1 MKKNA
6 IMMLALTAVALG
18 AGVVFLSKRP
28 SNPQAGSPLNLQTAL
43 LPGLSGRA
51 SDIAGFEVLR
61 DGKSVRI
68 DRTADGWVLPAKGN
82 YPAKSQA
89 AATLVRT
96 LLESKVLEYKTTD
109 PELFS
114 RLSVQDPPALG
125 TAVKA
130 PDFGTVT
137 PALITLIGKD
147 GKPLAEVVLG
157 KARQS
162 AMGDDMSAA
171 TFAREK
177 GKNQALLISG
187 TFTSPVDV
195 AEWFERGVLEIDRA
209 RFASAKVQLPA
220 SSDGALPAPLVVE
233 RKSQTEESYQ
243 VVGLPA
249 DRELKETTGP
259 QRIVTP
265 LASVSIDDVA
275 PAASMDFSKASVS
288 TITTFDGIVFSVR
301 TIDVEGKSWINIA
314 VAYDTSQDR
323 SKPAAP
329 SENADPVANQA
340 AKTNHERAL
349 EQRASDL
356 TKEASALHAKHS
368 PWAYMVPSF
377 MAEQLRATMESL
389 LKPAGAGEMPTMPPV
404 TTPGE

>member
-1 MKKNA
+1 
-6 IMMLALTAVALG
+6 
-18 AGVVFLSKRP
+18 
-28 SNPQAGSPLNLQTAL
+28 
-43 LPGLSGRA
+43 
-51 SDIAGFEVLR
+51 
-61 DGKSVRI
+61 
-68 DRTADGWVLPAKGN
+68 
-82 YPAKSQA
+82 
-89 AATLVRT
+89 VRT

-195 AEWFERGVLEIDRA
+195 AEWFERGVLEVDRA

-259 QRIVTP
+259 QRVVTP

-288 TITTFDGIVFSVR
+288 TI
-301 TIDVEGKSWINIA
+301 DVEGKSWINIA
-314 VAYDTSQDR
+314 VAYDASQDR

-389 LKPAGAGEMPTMPPV
+389 LKPAKS
-404 TTPGE
+404 